1 MRKLILSIIASLL
14 LITTNAMSFSLSDA
28 NISIGISGNQAAYY
42 AEGKESASKE
52 DGTVDKTTEEAGAFT
67 DGYGSIF
74 VEVGVNDNISIGLD
88 YVPEDIK
95 TPENISNEDR
105 STTTKVSATFS
116 DLMTLYA
123 KINMPLGGTY
133 LKVGL
138 TQVDIAINENSSRTY
153 SQPGDTSGYMAG
165 IGYEKDAGNGVAVR
179 LEVTA
184 NSFDDVTSN
193 NGVAASGNRNV
204 VDVSDMMGARGTLSL
219 VKSF

>member
-138 TQVDIAINENSSRTY
+138 TQVDISINENSSRTY